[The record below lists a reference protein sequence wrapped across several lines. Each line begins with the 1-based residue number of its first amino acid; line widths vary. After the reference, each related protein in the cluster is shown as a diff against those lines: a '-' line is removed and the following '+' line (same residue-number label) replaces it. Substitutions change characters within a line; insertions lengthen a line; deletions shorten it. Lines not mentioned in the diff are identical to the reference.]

1 MSQSLYQE
9 AIAEAKQLREVAEK
23 NAKNAIIEAITP
35 RIRQFIEQQLIKE
48 DSDQTE
54 SADETNFL
62 GSVVSEMLSDDDEVT
77 LNESTLETLIGL
89 AGSGDDLD
97 SALSQIKSRTVI
109 ASALNESLDNLS
121 ENDRQKLLKIAKDL
135 KIKADSLNFN
145 NIVMNED
152 TDTKDLEEYSE
163 MSINKTDE
171 TLYEVDLDEIAA
183 LLEQELAEEEVDGE
197 GIDLNDLGELDI
209 VLDDEDLEA
218 LGIDDPD
225 ALDLTGLDVD
235 VMMSDDL
242 VGSGDEEDEELED
255 EEIEDEDEEVEDEDL
270 ELDLDSE
277 EEELDEVLEIDL
289 NMLKDEIRNMHLE
302 EAKELTKIKGIKK
315 DMADLWG
322 GKGSGKS
329 GDDFGGGKREGDALS
344 VKMNKLSEAYTSE
357 RRKNRSLKNKLN
369 EYRSAV
375 ETLRE
380 QLTEMN
386 LFNAKL
392 LYVNKLLQNK
402 DVAPSQRKSI
412 IEALDD
418 ARSLREVKLLFKS
431 LTESIQKPKRNKRLT
446 ESVAR
451 RALGSSSKATQSSA
465 SSSRVETEMSRW
477 AELAGIKK

>member
-135 KIKADSLNFN
+135 KIKANSLNFD

-183 LLEQELAEEEVDGE
+183 LLEQELAEDEVDDE
-197 GIDLNDLGELDI
+197 GVDLDDLGELDI
-209 VLDDEDLEA
+209 VLDDDDLEA

-242 VGSGDEEDEELED
+242 VGSGDEEELEL
-255 EEIEDEDEEVEDEDL
+255 EDEEVEDEEVEDEEEDL

-277 EEELDEVLEIDL
+277 ELDEVLEIDL
-289 NMLKDEIRNMHLE
+289 DMLKDEIRNMHLE

-322 GKGSGKS
+322 GKGSGKA

-477 AELAGIKK
+477 AELAGIKKQ

>member
-35 RIRQFIEQQLIKE
+35 RIRQFIEQQLISE
-48 DSDQTE
+48 DQSLTE
-54 SADETNFL
+54 SSDESNFL
-62 GSVVSEMLSDDDEVT
+62 ETVVDEMLGDNDEVT
-77 LNESTLETLIGL
+77 LNESTLETLISLVGTDEEL
-89 AGSGDDLD
+89 GSD
-97 SALSQIKSRTVI
+97 LSQIKSRTVI
-109 ASALNESLDNLS
+109 ANALNESLENLS
-121 ENDRQKLLKIAKDL
+121 EDDKQKLLKIANDL
-135 KIKADSLNFN
+135 KITADNLSHD
-145 NIVMNED
+145 NIVMNE
-152 TDTKDLEEYSE
+152 TDTQDFEELSE
-163 MSINKTDE
+163 MSTNKTDE

-183 LLEQELAEEEVDGE
+183 LLEQELTEEDPADQDHME
-197 GIDLNDLGELDI
+197 ELDI

-225 ALDLTGLDVD
+225 ALDLDGLDVD

-242 VGSGDEEDEELED
+242 VGGEGDLDVEDEEEAED
-255 EEIEDEDEEVEDEDL
+255 EEAVEDEEGEGP
-270 ELDLDSE
+270 ELDLDVE
-277 EEELDEVLEIDL
+277 DLDEILEIDL
-289 NMLKDEIRNMHLE
+289 DMLREEIKNIHLE
-302 EAKELTKIKGIKK
+302 EAKELTKVKGIKK
-315 DMADLWG
+315 DMADNFG

-402 DVAPSQRKSI
+402 DVAPSQRQSI

-431 LTESIQKPKRNKRLT
+431 LTESIQKPKSNKRLS
-446 ESVAR
+446 ESAAR
-451 RALGSSSKATQSSA
+451 RALGSSSKAVQSSA
-465 SSSRVETEMSRW
+465 SSTRAEDEMGRW
-477 AELAGIKK
+477 AELAGIKN

>member
-35 RIRQFIEQQLIKE
+35 RIRQFIEQQLINE
-48 DSDQTE
+48 
-54 SADETNFL
+54 ADESTDTVDESNFL
-62 GSVVSEMLSDDDEVT
+62 ESVVNEMFTDEDEVT
-77 LNESTLETLIGL
+77 LNEETLESLVSLIG
-89 AGSGDDLD
+89 DDSELD
-97 SALSQIKSRTVI
+97 GALSQIKSRSVI
-109 ASALNESLDNLS
+109 ANALSESLENLS
-121 ENDRQKLLKIAKDL
+121 EDDREKLLKIANDL
-135 KIKADSLNFN
+135 KVKAN
-145 NIVMNED
+145 NLSPDDIVINED
-152 TDTKDLEEYSE
+152 TDTQDFEEYSE
-163 MSINKTDE
+163 MSINETDE

-183 LLEQELAEEEVDGE
+183 LLEQELAEEDDGPM
-197 GIDLNDLGELDI
+197 GELDI

-218 LGIDDPD
+218 LGVDDPD
-225 ALDLTGLDVD
+225 ALDLDGLDVD
-235 VMMSDDL
+235 VMVSDDL
-242 VGSGDEEDEELED
+242 VAAAGDDDAVDEEAVEDAEEDAEEAED
-255 EEIEDEDEEVEDEDL
+255 EP
-270 ELDLDSE
+270 ELDLDAE
-277 EEELDEVLEIDL
+277 DLDEVLEIDL
-289 NMLKDEIRNMHLE
+289 DMLRDEIRNMSLE
-302 EAKELTKIKGIKK
+302 EAKELTKLKGIKK
-315 DMADLWG
+315 DMADQFG

-329 GDDFGGGKREGDALS
+329 GDDFGEGKREGEALS

-402 DVAPSQRKSI
+402 DVAPSQRQSI

-431 LTESIQKPKRNKRLT
+431 LTESIQKPKGNKRLS
-446 ESVAR
+446 ESAAR
-451 RALGSSSKATQSSA
+451 RALGSSSKAVQSSA
-465 SSSRVETEMSRW
+465 SSTRAEAEMGRW
-477 AELAGIKK
+477 AELAGIKNK

>member
-35 RIRQFIEQQLIKE
+35 RIRQFIEQQLINE
-48 DSDQTE
+48 
-54 SADETNFL
+54 ADESTDTVDESNFL
-62 GSVVSEMLSDDDEVT
+62 ESVVNEMFTDEDEVT
-77 LNESTLETLIGL
+77 LNEETLESLVSLIG
-89 AGSGDDLD
+89 DDSELD
-97 SALSQIKSRTVI
+97 GALSQIKSRSVI
-109 ASALNESLDNLS
+109 ANALSESLENLS
-121 ENDRQKLLKIAKDL
+121 EDDREKLLKIANDL
-135 KIKADSLNFN
+135 KVKAN
-145 NIVMNED
+145 NLSPDDIVINED
-152 TDTKDLEEYSE
+152 TDTQDFEEYSE
-163 MSINKTDE
+163 MSINETDE

-183 LLEQELAEEEVDGE
+183 LLEQELAEEDDGPM
-197 GIDLNDLGELDI
+197 GELDI

-218 LGIDDPD
+218 LGVDDPD
-225 ALDLTGLDVD
+225 ALDLDGLDVD
-235 VMMSDDL
+235 VMVSDDL
-242 VGSGDEEDEELED
+242 VAAAGDDDAVDDEAVEDAEEDAEEAED
-255 EEIEDEDEEVEDEDL
+255 EP
-270 ELDLDSE
+270 ELDLDAE
-277 EEELDEVLEIDL
+277 DLDEVLEIDL
-289 NMLKDEIRNMHLE
+289 DMLRDEIRNMSLE
-302 EAKELTKIKGIKK
+302 EAKELTKLKGIKK
-315 DMADLWG
+315 DMADQFG

-329 GDDFGGGKREGDALS
+329 GDDFGGGKREGEALS

-431 LTESIQKPKRNKRLT
+431 LTESIQKPKGNKRLS
-446 ESVAR
+446 ESAAR
-451 RALGSSSKATQSSA
+451 RALGSSSKAVQSSA
-465 SSSRVETEMSRW
+465 SSTRAEAEMGRW
-477 AELAGIKK
+477 AELAGIKNK

>member
-77 LNESTLETLIGL
+77 LNESTLEALIGL

-109 ASALNESLDNLS
+109 ANALNESLDNLS

-135 KIKADSLNFN
+135 KIKANSLNFD

-183 LLEQELAEEEVDGE
+183 LLEQELAEDEVDDE
-197 GIDLNDLGELDI
+197 GVDLDDLGELDI
-209 VLDDEDLEA
+209 VLDDDDLEA

-242 VGSGDEEDEELED
+242 VGSGDEEELEL
-255 EEIEDEDEEVEDEDL
+255 EDEEVEDEEVEDEEEDL

-277 EEELDEVLEIDL
+277 ELDEVLEIDL
-289 NMLKDEIRNMHLE
+289 DMLKDEIRNMHLE

-322 GKGSGKS
+322 GKGSGKA

-451 RALGSSSKATQSSA
+451 RALGSSSKATQSSS

-477 AELAGIKK
+477 AELAGIKKQ

>member
-35 RIRQFIEQQLIKE
+35 RIRQFIEQQLINE
-48 DSDQTE
+48 
-54 SADETNFL
+54 ADESTDTVDESNFL
-62 GSVVSEMLSDDDEVT
+62 ESVVNEMFTDEDEVT
-77 LNESTLETLIGL
+77 LNEETLESLVSLIG
-89 AGSGDDLD
+89 DDSELD
-97 SALSQIKSRTVI
+97 GALSQIKSRSVI
-109 ASALNESLDNLS
+109 ANALSESLENLS
-121 ENDRQKLLKIAKDL
+121 EDDREKLLKIANDL
-135 KIKADSLNFN
+135 KVKAN
-145 NIVMNED
+145 NLSPDDIVINED
-152 TDTKDLEEYSE
+152 TDTQDFEEYSE
-163 MSINKTDE
+163 MSINETDE

-183 LLEQELAEEEVDGE
+183 LLEQELAEEDDGPM
-197 GIDLNDLGELDI
+197 GELDI

-218 LGIDDPD
+218 LGVDDPD
-225 ALDLTGLDVD
+225 ALDLDGLDVD
-235 VMMSDDL
+235 VMVSDDL
-242 VGSGDEEDEELED
+242 VAAAGDDDAVDDEAVEDAEEDAEEAED
-255 EEIEDEDEEVEDEDL
+255 EP
-270 ELDLDSE
+270 ELDLDAE
-277 EEELDEVLEIDL
+277 DLDEVLEIDL
-289 NMLKDEIRNMHLE
+289 DMLRDEIRNMSLE
-302 EAKELTKIKGIKK
+302 EAKELTKLKGIKK
-315 DMADLWG
+315 DMADQFG

-329 GDDFGGGKREGDALS
+329 GDDFGGGKREGEALS

-402 DVAPSQRKSI
+402 DVAPSQRQSI

-431 LTESIQKPKRNKRLT
+431 LTESIQKPKGNKRLS
-446 ESVAR
+446 ESAAR
-451 RALGSSSKATQSSA
+451 RALGSSSKAVQSSA
-465 SSSRVETEMSRW
+465 SSTRAEAEMGRW
-477 AELAGIKK
+477 AELAGIKNK

>member
-35 RIRQFIEQQLIKE
+35 RIRQFIEQQLISEE
-48 DSDQTE
+48 DNLAE
-54 SADETNFL
+54 SPDESNFL
-62 GSVVSEMLSDDDEVT
+62 ESVVSEMLSDDDEVT
-77 LNESTLETLIGL
+77 LNEATLETLIGL
-89 AGSGDDLD
+89 AGSGEDLD
-97 SALSQIKSRTVI
+97 DALSKIKSRTVI
-109 ASALNESLDNLS
+109 ASALNESLDSLT
-121 ENDRQKLLKIAKDL
+121 EDDKQKLLKIANDL
-135 KIKADSLNFN
+135 KIKADSLSLD
-145 NIVMNED
+145 NIVINED
-152 TDTKDLEEYSE
+152 NDTQDLEEYSE
-163 MSINKTDE
+163 MSINETNE

-183 LLEQELAEEEVDGE
+183 LLEQELAEEDEESDE
-197 GIDLNDLGELDI
+197 GLDLGELDI

-218 LGIDDPD
+218 LGVDDPD

-242 VGSGDEEDEELED
+242 VTGDDDGEVELED
-255 EEIEDEDEEVEDEDL
+255 EEVELEDEEVEDDEEL
-270 ELDLDSE
+270 ELDLDA
-277 EEELDEVLEIDL
+277 EELDEVLEIDL
-289 NMLKDEIRNMHLE
+289 DMLRDEIKNMHLE
-302 EAKELTKIKGIKK
+302 EAKELTKVKGIKK

-322 GKGSGKS
+322 GKGSGKA

-344 VKMNKLSEAYTSE
+344 VNMNKLSEAYTNE
-357 RRKNRSLKNKLN
+357 RRKNRSLKTKLN

-451 RALGSSSKATQSSA
+451 RALGSSSKATQSS
-465 SSSRVETEMSRW
+465 SSSARAEAEMGRW

>member
-48 DSDQTE
+48 DADQTE
-54 SADETNFL
+54 PADETNFL

-109 ASALNESLDNLS
+109 ANALNESLDNLS
-121 ENDRQKLLKIAKDL
+121 ENDRQKLLKIANDL

-183 LLEQELAEEEVDGE
+183 LLEQELAEEEVDDE
-197 GIDLNDLGELDI
+197 GVDLDDLGELDI

-242 VGSGDEEDEELED
+242 VGAGDEEEFEDEEALED
-255 EEIEDEDEEVEDEDL
+255 EEEEVEDEEDL
-270 ELDLDSE
+270 DLDLDS
-277 EEELDEVLEIDL
+277 EELDEVLEIDL
-289 NMLKDEIRNMHLE
+289 DMLKDEIRNMHLE

-386 LFNAKL
+386 LFNTKL

-451 RALGSSSKATQSSA
+451 RALGSSSKATQSST
-465 SSSRVETEMSRW
+465 SSARAEVEMSRW

>member
-35 RIRQFIEQQLIKE
+35 RIRQFIEQQLISE
-48 DSDQTE
+48 DTDLTE
-54 SADETNFL
+54 SSDESNFL
-62 GSVVSEMLSDDDEVT
+62 EAVVDEMLDSNDEVT
-77 LNESTLETLIGL
+77 LNEATLETLVNLIGTDEEL
-89 AGSGDDLD
+89 GND
-97 SALSQIKSRTVI
+97 LSQIKSRTVI
-109 ASALNESLDNLS
+109 ANALNESLENLS
-121 ENDRQKLLKIAKDL
+121 EDDKQKLLKIANDL
-135 KIKADSLNFN
+135 KITADNLSHN
-145 NIVMNED
+145 NIVMNEK
-152 TDTKDLEEYSE
+152 TDTQDFEELSE
-163 MSINKTDE
+163 MSTNKTDE

-183 LLEQELAEEEVDGE
+183 LLEQELAEDEHDPM
-197 GIDLNDLGELDI
+197 GELDI
-209 VLDDEDLEA
+209 ILDDEDLEA
-218 LGIDDPD
+218 LGVDDPD
-225 ALDLTGLDVD
+225 ALDLDGLDVD

-242 VGSGDEEDEELED
+242 VGGDTDEEMDVEDEELDVEAEEAEEDEEAP
-255 EEIEDEDEEVEDEDL
+255 
-270 ELDLDSE
+270 ELDLDA
-277 EEELDEVLEIDL
+277 EELDEILEIDL
-289 NMLKDEIRNMHLE
+289 DVLREEIKNMRLE
-302 EAKELTKIKGIKK
+302 EAKELTKVKGIKK
-315 DMADLWG
+315 DMADTWG

-329 GDDFGGGKREGDALS
+329 GDDFGGGKREGEALS

-402 DVAPSQRKSI
+402 DVAPSQRQSI

-431 LTESIQKPKRNKRLT
+431 LTESIKKPKSKKRLS
-446 ESVAR
+446 ESAAR
-451 RALGSSSKATQSSA
+451 RALGSSSKAVQSST
-465 SSSRVETEMSRW
+465 SSSRAEAEMGRW
-477 AELAGIKK
+477 AELAGIKNK

>member
-35 RIRQFIEQQLIKE
+35 RIRQFIEQQLISEE
-48 DSDQTE
+48 DNLAE
-54 SADETNFL
+54 SPDESNFL
-62 GSVVSEMLSDDDEVT
+62 ESVVSEMLSDDDEVT
-77 LNESTLETLIGL
+77 LNEATLETLIGL
-89 AGSGDDLD
+89 TGSGEDLD
-97 SALSQIKSRTVI
+97 DALSKIKSRTVI
-109 ASALNESLDNLS
+109 ASALNESLDSLT
-121 ENDRQKLLKIAKDL
+121 EDDKQKLLKIANDL
-135 KIKADSLNFN
+135 KIKADSLSLD
-145 NIVMNED
+145 NIVINED
-152 TDTKDLEEYSE
+152 NDTQDLEEYSE
-163 MSINKTDE
+163 MSINETNE

-183 LLEQELAEEEVDGE
+183 LLEQELAEEDEESDE
-197 GIDLNDLGELDI
+197 GLDLGELDI

-218 LGIDDPD
+218 LGVDDPD

-242 VGSGDEEDEELED
+242 VTGDDDDEVEL
-255 EEIEDEDEEVEDEDL
+255 EDEEVEDDEEL
-270 ELDLDSE
+270 ELDLDS
-277 EEELDEVLEIDL
+277 EELDEVLEIDL
-289 NMLKDEIRNMHLE
+289 DMLRDEIKNMHLE
-302 EAKELTKIKGIKK
+302 EAKELTKVKGIKK

-322 GKGSGKS
+322 GKGSGKA

-344 VKMNKLSEAYTSE
+344 VNMNKLSEAYTNE
-357 RRKNRSLKNKLN
+357 RRKNRSLKTKLN

-451 RALGSSSKATQSSA
+451 RALGSSSKATQSS
-465 SSSRVETEMSRW
+465 SSSARVEAEMGRW

>member
-35 RIRQFIEQQLIKE
+35 RIREFIEQQLISE
-48 DSDQTE
+48 GVDAVDHDDDS
-54 SADETNFL
+54 NFL
-62 GSVVSEMLSDDDEVT
+62 DTIVGELTNEGDEVT
-77 LNESTLETLIGL
+77 LDESTLETLLGL
-89 AGSGDDLD
+89 AGSGEDLND
-97 SALSQIKSRTVI
+97 ALGQIKSRSVI
-109 ASALNESLDNLS
+109 ASALNETLEKLS
-121 ENDRQKLLKIAKDL
+121 EDDRQQLLKIASDL
-135 KIKADSLNFN
+135 KIKADSLDLD
-145 NIVMNED
+145 NIVINEE
-152 TDTKDLEEYSE
+152 TDTHDSEEHSE
-163 MSINKTDE
+163 MSINETDE

-183 LLEQELAEEEVDGE
+183 LLEQELSEEDVQETDMS
-197 GIDLNDLGELDI
+197 ELDI

-218 LGIDDPD
+218 LGVDDPD
-225 ALDLTGLDVD
+225 ALDLDGLDVD
-235 VMMSDDL
+235 VMVSDDL
-242 VGSGDEEDEELED
+242 VAAAGDDDAVDDEAVEDAEEDAEEAED
-255 EEIEDEDEEVEDEDL
+255 EP
-270 ELDLDSE
+270 ELDLDAE
-277 EEELDEVLEIDL
+277 DLDEVLEIDL
-289 NMLKDEIRNMHLE
+289 DMLRDEIKNMSLE
-302 EAKELTKIKGIKK
+302 EAKELTKLKGIKK
-315 DMADLWG
+315 DMADQFG

-329 GDDFGGGKREGDALS
+329 GDDFGGGKREGEALS

-402 DVAPSQRKSI
+402 DVAPSQRQSI

-431 LTESIQKPKRNKRLT
+431 LTESIKKPKSKKRLS
-446 ESVAR
+446 ESAAR
-451 RALGSSSKATQSSA
+451 RALGSSSKAVQSST
-465 SSSRVETEMSRW
+465 SSTRAEDEMGRW
-477 AELAGIKK
+477 AELAGIKNK

>member
-54 SADETNFL
+54 SPDEANFL

-77 LNESTLETLIGL
+77 LNESTLEALIGL

-109 ASALNESLDNLS
+109 ANALNESLDNLS

-135 KIKADSLNFN
+135 KIKANSLNFD

-183 LLEQELAEEEVDGE
+183 LLEQELAEDEVDDE
-197 GIDLNDLGELDI
+197 GVDLDDLGELDI
-209 VLDDEDLEA
+209 VLDDDDLEA

-242 VGSGDEEDEELED
+242 VGTGEEEELEDEGEEVEDEELED
-255 EEIEDEDEEVEDEDL
+255 EEEDL

-277 EEELDEVLEIDL
+277 ELDEVLEIDL
-289 NMLKDEIRNMHLE
+289 DMLKDEIRNMHLE

-322 GKGSGKS
+322 GKGSGKA

-477 AELAGIKK
+477 AELAGIKKQ